1 MAQAPASA
9 ALGAGLSAGAR
20 RAVAAWLGGC
30 AGWVASMVVLGGMTR
45 LTRSGLSMTDWK
57 FTGERAPRTQAC
69 AFYDIFRMYLCHT
82 YIVKK

>member
-1 MAQAPASA
+1 MPKQAPAGA

-20 RAVAAWLGGC
+20 RAVALWLGGC

-57 FTGERAPRTQAC
+57 FTGERAPRTQARLLRGLG
-69 AFYDIFRMYLCHT
+69 FLGLT
-82 YIVKK
+82 